1 MQRLYGVRKSGKQ
14 VRGEDIMEELT
25 KRLIVIPD
33 SYDDF
38 VAGIVSYAKRKQE
51 RLRKII
57 DFLDETPDAL
67 SSDVVEFV
75 IMQPDFHED
84 GVRAKKE
91 VKQDIQNI

>member
-1 MQRLYGVRKSGKQ
+1 
-14 VRGEDIMEELT
+14 MEELT
-25 KRLIVIPD
+25 KRLIAIPD